1 MDKKV
6 CIRDYRGVKKEI
18 IILGFEEVVELS
30 VKVISGDEILNV
42 LYKNGK
48 SKKFDSSDYRHMAFY
63 DDGYNI
69 PLDMVDEFSNME
81 CNSYEVADYFRKLNE
96 KEEKNNDK

>member
-1 MDKKV
+1 M
-6 CIRDYRGVKKEI
+6 I
-18 IILGFEEVVELS
+18 IPDFEEVVELR
-30 VKVISGDEILNV
+30 VEVISGDEILKV
-42 LYKNGK
+42 LYKNGGQK
-48 SKKFDSSDYRHMAFY
+48 EFDSSDDRCLDCY
-63 DDGYNI
+63 DGNYYI